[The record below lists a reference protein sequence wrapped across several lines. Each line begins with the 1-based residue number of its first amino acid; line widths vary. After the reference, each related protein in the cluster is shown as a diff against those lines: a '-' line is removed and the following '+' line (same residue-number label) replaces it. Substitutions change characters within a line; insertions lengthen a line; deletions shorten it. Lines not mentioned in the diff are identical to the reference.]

1 MSLSQRLLAL
11 ACLILA
17 ALLPVA
23 APVLAQEVPE
33 LAINST
39 RYIVVD
45 AATGQV
51 YAQRGAN
58 DQVAIASVTKV
69 FTAVQAMEMAPLDTP
84 ITTSDFDLRA
94 PGGEYFGTNGT
105 LMGFGV
111 DETYTMEDMLYGML
125 LPSGNDAANAIA
137 RTLGARPGDSE
148 EEAVQHFMD
157 LLNRRVEDMGL
168 QNTHFMNP
176 HGWGVEGHYSTAAD
190 VAAFARLL
198 VNYPTLMEIMGASS
212 YTTSNGALTVTNTNR
227 SLNLFPSVIAGKTG
241 YDWEAGYCLLNVARR
256 DDVQIIAVT
265 LDGVAPN
272 DWYDDNAT
280 LLDYGFE
287 QQAAVLA
294 AGGAFDGDVVEFN
307 DPSAAEI
314 ARSAKSASEFREVD
328 VPEQSQG
335 VEAPAQQAQP
345 EREPPAVVVA
355 DGPEPLARPGIWV
368 AVSVA
373 AAVIGLRGL
382 AAWRAIRGG
391 PARTDPR
398 STAMLLTGEPV
409 ESPVGELTRSAS

>member
-11 ACLILA
+11 TWLLL
-17 ALLPVA
+17 ALLGTAASPAVA
-23 APVLAQEVPE
+23 QQVPE

-58 DQVAIASVTKV
+58 DRVAIASVTKV

-94 PGGEYFGTNGT
+94 PGGEYFGSNGT

-111 DETYTMEDMLYGML
+111 DETYTLEDMLYGML

-137 RTLGARPGDSE
+137 RTLGARPGASE

-157 LLNRRVEDMGL
+157 LLNRRIEDMGL
-168 QNTHFMNP
+168 GNTHFMNP

-190 VAAFARLL
+190 VAAFSRML
-198 VNYPTLMEIMGASS
+198 VNYPTLMEIMGTRS
-212 YTTSNGALTVTNTNR
+212 YTTSNGALTVSNTNR
-227 SLNLFPSVIAGKTG
+227 SLNLYPSVTAGKTG

-280 LLDYGFE
+280 LLDFGFE
-287 QQAAVLA
+287 QQASVVA
-294 AGGAFDGDVVEFN
+294 AGGAFDGEVVEFS
-307 DPSAAEI
+307 DPGAAEI
-314 ARSAKSASEFREVD
+314 ARSVQPDSGFTSIEVPD
-328 VPEQSQG
+328 AGQVVDEPVRQA
-335 VEAPAQQAQP
+335 APDS
-345 EREPPAVVVA
+345 EPPTVVVA
-355 DGPEPLARPGIWV
+355 DAPERLAKPGVWI
-368 AVSVA
+368 A
-373 AAVIGLRGL
+373 ASIAALVLVVRGL
-382 AAWRAIRGG
+382 ATWRTIQKSSHPPVHA
-391 PARTDPR
+391 
-398 STAMLLTGEPV
+398 TAPLYVEEAAEPH
-409 ESPVGELTRSAS
+409 VGELTHSAS

>member
-1 MSLSQRLLAL
+1 MPLSQRLLAL
-11 ACLILA
+11 VCLLLA
-17 ALLPVA
+17 SLGVA
-23 APVLAQEVPE
+23 AVPILAQEVPE

-58 DQVAIASVTKV
+58 DRVAIASVTKV

-84 ITTSDFDLRA
+84 ITTSDYDLRA
-94 PGGEYFGTNGT
+94 PGGEYFGSNGT

-111 DETYTMEDMLYGML
+111 NETYTLEDMLYGML

-137 RTLGARPGDSE
+137 RTLGARTGDSE

-168 QNTHFMNP
+168 ENTHFMNP
-176 HGWGVEGHYSTAAD
+176 HGWGVDGHYSTAAD
-190 VAAFARLL
+190 IAAFSRMMI
-198 VNYPTLMEIMGASS
+198 NYQTLMEIMGTRS

-227 SLNLFPSVIAGKTG
+227 SLNLYPSVIAGKTG

-256 DDVQIIAVT
+256 DDVELIAVT

-280 LLDYGFE
+280 LLDFGFE

-294 AGGAFDGDVVEFN
+294 AGGAFDGDVVQFS
-307 DPSAAEI
+307 DPGAAEI
-314 ARSAKSASEFREVD
+314 ARSVNPESSFSRIDEPETGQVVEEPVRQAAPASE
-328 VPEQSQG
+328 
-335 VEAPAQQAQP
+335 
-345 EREPPAVVVA
+345 PPVVVVA
-355 DGPEPLARPGIWV
+355 DAPERIAGPGVWIAVSIAALVLAVRGIATWRAMQKSSRPAVHASVLARVEDAPEPA
-368 AVSVA
+368 
-373 AAVIGLRGL
+373 
-382 AAWRAIRGG
+382 
-391 PARTDPR
+391 
-398 STAMLLTGEPV
+398 
-409 ESPVGELTRSAS
+409 VGELTHSTS